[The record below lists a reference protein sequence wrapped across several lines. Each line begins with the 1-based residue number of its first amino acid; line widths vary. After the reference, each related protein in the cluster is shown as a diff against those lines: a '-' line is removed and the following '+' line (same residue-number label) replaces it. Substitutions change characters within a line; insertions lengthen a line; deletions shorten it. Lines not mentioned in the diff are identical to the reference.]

1 MPDNTR
7 PPRSLVDA
15 DRRPTLGVKA
25 TMAAVQA
32 LAVARGIVGYR
43 VEYKR
48 NAKEE
53 HVVALI
59 FPSQS
64 G

>member
-25 TMAAVQA
+25 TMHAVEE
-32 LAVARGIVGYR
+32 LARARGIVDFR

-48 NAKEE
+48 NVREE